1 MAERGKDLSK
11 LDCSICLSA
20 FNDPKI
26 LPCFHTFCLQCLDEY
41 VIRNGQAGKFECPLC
56 RVDTEI
62 PVGGVKSFQSNFYIQ
77 GSNTSEHNTDCDV
90 CGEGYVATHYCTDC
104 EENFCE
110 RCTIYHMKMKVTR
123 EHTLIQLKELSDVD
137 TEGHYTRKIQKKY
150 FCPQHKAEEIKMVC
164 KDCNTKL
171 CVVCKL
177 TEHENHNTS
186 SITKEAEER
195 RTSLLK
201 TIASADSQLGVLKSR
216 ISISNNSKNYMEK
229 ELERNITSLEKR
241 VESVIAKV
249 KQDAASIKQELIKSN
264 TKAKDY
270 YLEKEKQI
278 RGKIMENEAV
288 ISHAQN
294 VVELGDDC
302 QMLDAEL
309 VSKLQSLTVTEECS
323 IKLHEHLIF
332 EISSSEITDD
342 ILGKVSEVSSN
353 VSVKELDELQCS
365 PNTKE
370 ANTLSMSAG
379 RLYAA
384 FRDFYKFL
392 YHDSET
398 SKSYFTEWFYDRGA
412 CAGLTCIGN
421 DLYFTSLVDKTV
433 YKYQTPEHVKVKF
446 KSFEVYPHGIAHRLV
461 RNGDKEQELLI
472 CCLQSGKLLDTDA
485 SEGCVIAV
493 SVTNKKQYTW
503 RYKEIP
509 GPTCIAT
516 NTFDGTVCLGYPAA
530 HKVTWN
536 ASDGTVLSVF
546 SGLGCHGNPETFC
559 PVSVCFD
566 SQYCIII
573 ADYKNGA
580 VIRIDE
586 FGNFLQC
593 LVERKTPLSVLLRDD
608 NILYVGF
615 NRKDITRYQ
624 LKLDK

>member
-1 MAERGKDLSK
+1 
-11 LDCSICLSA
+11 
-20 FNDPKI
+20 
-26 LPCFHTFCLQCLDEY
+26 
-41 VIRNGQAGKFECPLC
+41 
-56 RVDTEI
+56 
-62 PVGGVKSFQSNFYIQ
+62 
-77 GSNTSEHNTDCDV
+77 
-90 CGEGYVATHYCTDC
+90 
-104 EENFCE
+104 
-110 RCTIYHMKMKVTR
+110 MKMKVSR
-123 EHTLIQLKELSDVD
+123 EHALIQLKDFSEK
-137 TEGHYTRKIQKKY
+137 EGNYTRKIQKKY
-150 FCPQHKAEEIKMVC
+150 FCPQHKGEEIKMVC
-164 KDCNTKL
+164 KDCDTKL

-195 RTSLLK
+195 RMSLLK
-201 TIASADSQLGVLKSR
+201 ITASADSQLDILKSR
-216 ISISNNSKNYMEK
+216 ISISNNLKNHMEK

-264 TKAKDY
+264 SKAKDN

-332 EISSSEITDD
+332 EISSSEITED

-365 PNTKE
+365 PNTQE

-379 RLYAA
+379 KLYAT
-384 FRDFYKFL
+384 FTDCYEFL

-398 SKSYFTEWFYDRGA
+398 SKSYFTDRFYDEGT
-412 CAGLTCIGN
+412 CAGLTCIGS
-421 DLYFTSLVDKTV
+421 DVYFTSLVDKTV
-433 YKYQTPEHVKVKF
+433 YKLQTPKHVKVKF

-461 RNGDKEQELLI
+461 RNSDKEQELLI

-493 SVTNKKQYTW
+493 SVINKKQYMW
-503 RYKEIP
+503 RNKEIP

-546 SGLGCHGNPETFC
+546 SGLGCHGKPELFC

-566 SQYCIII
+566 SQCCIII
-573 ADYKNGA
+573 ADYNNDA
-580 VIRIDE
+580 VIRINKY
-586 FGNFLQC
+586 GIFLQC
-593 LVERKTPLSVLLRDD
+593 LVQRKTPLSVLLGHS
-608 NILYVGF
+608 NMLYVGF
-615 NRKDITRYQ
+615 AGKQITRYQ
-624 LKLDK
+624 LKPGK